1 MISLKLQF
9 ESTRVDS
16 NQPGLEAV
24 CEWGE
29 ILHNIDNIDNVDN
42 IDNIDNIDMV

>member
-1 MISLKLQF
+1 MFSLKLQF

-29 ILHNIDNIDNVDN
+29 ILHYIDN
-42 IDNIDNIDMV
+42 IDNIDNFDMV